1 VGAGEA
7 AVIASRVAVT
17 DPVHPVPGTAVLS
30 RVAFPVTGQEAKT
43 I

>member
-1 VGAGEA
+1 MGAGLA

-17 DPVHPVPGTAVLS
+17 DPAHPVPGTAVLS
-30 RVAFPVTGQEAKT
+30 RVAFPVTGQEPKM